1 MKVLPLFP
9 LETVVFPGMT
19 LPLRVFEARYKRLV
33 KAAMDMEKP
42 AFVVGTLPDTGE
54 AEPAEA
60 GTRMEIVETQDQPDG
75 TIHLLAHGIERV
87 RVTLDTVELVAEPT
101 GGERP
106 LHWVNAEPWPVER
119 VDPNAERLAAWD
131 AVTAFEAYSE
141 RFFAESVRKQARA
154 AMPDEPL
161 YQASFVCANLHLP
174 YTEARRLLAAPS
186 LVQRLSDATD
196 MMYER
201 LTEDIEDVL
210 GDTGQA

>member
-1 MKVLPLFP
+1 MNVLPLFP

-33 KAAMDMEKP
+33 KHALEMDTP
-42 AFVVGTLPDTGE
+42 SFVVGALPAQRSSDQ
-54 AEPAEA
+54 AQA
-60 GTRMEIVETQDQPDG
+60 GTRMEIIDTQDQPDG
-75 TIHLLAHGIERV
+75 TIQLLTHGVERV
-87 RVTLDTVELVAEPT
+87 RMTLESVELVAEPT

-106 LHWVNAEPWPVER
+106 LHMVNAEAWPVER

-131 AVTAFEAYSE
+131 AITAFEAYTE
-141 RFFAESVRKQARA
+141 RFFVESVRKQARA

-174 YTEARRLLAAPS
+174 YSEARKLLAAPS

-201 LTEDIEDVL
+201 LTEDLEEPF
-210 GDTGQA
+210 GDAGQA

>member
-33 KAAMDMEKP
+33 KAVSEMETP
-42 AFVVGTLPDTGE
+42 SFVVGTLPDTGD
-54 AEPAEA
+54 ANPAEA
-60 GTRMEIVETQDQPDG
+60 GTRMEIVETQDQADG

-87 RVTLDTVELVAEPT
+87 RITLDSVELVAEPT

-106 LHWVNAEPWPVER
+106 LHWVHAERWPVER
-119 VDPNAERLAAWD
+119 VDPNTERLAAWD
-131 AVTAFEAYSE
+131 AITAFEAYSE